1 MGARYREERGEGRVS
16 LGSRDVER
24 RAASNCHA
32 PCLPVIPRPDLLA
45 RRELMVTIF
54 LRDGSAKLPPFVR
67 SKVREGKSR
76 RCLEFFIRRGR
87 V

>member
-54 LRDGSAKLPPFVR
+54 LRDGSAKLPLVR